1 MSSPV
6 PDLANNWDF
15 LEFWTDPT
23 AWPPYALVLL
33 GKQAG
38 ECQIVDPSAGYKIV
52 FSGTSYDKAKMWLL
66 EDEYERVEGRLVAS
80 EV

>member
-1 MSSPV
+1 MSSRA

-23 AWPPYALVLL
+23 ARPPYALVLL
-33 GKQAG
+33 GKESGA
-38 ECQIVDPSAGYKIV
+38 CQIVDPSEACKTV
-52 FSGTSYDKAKMWLL
+52 FSSPSYDEARIWLL
-66 EDEYERVEGRLVAS
+66 EDDYERVEGRLVAS

>member
-1 MSSPV
+1 MLSPAT
-6 PDLANNWDF
+6 DLADSWDF

-33 GKQAG
+33 GKESG
-38 ECQIVDPSAGYKIV
+38 ECQIVDPSEKYKAV
-52 FSGTSYDKAKMWLL
+52 FRGASYNEAKMWLL
-66 EDEYERVEGRLVAS
+66 EDDYERVEGRLAAS